1 MLRKAKR
8 PISKRLLSVS
18 HVSSYVSCS
27 QKLTDCWCCFSQ
39 VEEDLAEADLVD
51 DDEGDSASDGPE
63 SFAKDK
69 MIKAKKP
76 KGGAA
81 ATASKK
87 KATATK
93 GKAAKK

>member
-1 MLRKAKR
+1 M
-8 PISKRLLSVS
+8 
-18 HVSSYVSCS
+18 
-27 QKLTDCWCCFSQ
+27 
-39 VEEDLAEADLVD
+39 VD
-51 DDEGDSASDGPE
+51 DDDNEGDSASDGPE

-81 ATASKK
+81 AASKK
-87 KATATK
+87 KATAAAK

>member
-1 MLRKAKR
+1 M
-8 PISKRLLSVS
+8 V
-18 HVSSYVSCS
+18 
-27 QKLTDCWCCFSQ
+27 D
-39 VEEDLAEADLVD
+39 D

-81 ATASKK
+81 AAASKK